1 MLVDV
6 RYRSDADIAATAA
19 TTARE
24 VPGVTGATA
33 VVRRRG
39 AAFPA
44 AALPECSASAAEPA
58 RRKEGR
64 ARPARL
70 PMAQIDGGPFVMPVN
85 APPTLGDA
93 LVAAAQ
99 AAGDRGTTYV
109 LSGGG
114 QDFQSYRDL
123 LADASRALP
132 GLRAQ
137 GLVPGDSVLLH
148 CDDNRNFVT
157 GFWAC
162 LLGGFVPTPV
172 ATAPSYRWENATTRR
187 LRAAWDLLDQPPILT
202 DASLRPRVIELRSLW
217 GTEGPRVI
225 ALEEL
230 RAREPATDLYQARP
244 DDPAVHLLTSGS
256 TGIPKCVRHTHRSV
270 ITRAYVNAEANGFGA
285 ADVTLNFMP
294 LDHVAGMVMH
304 NLRDVILGCEHV
316 NARTDSF
323 LADPLRWFDWI
334 ERYRV
339 TNTSAPNFVIT
350 LVNTLADEI
359 ARRDWDLSTLR
370 DITNGGEAVISSTT
384 HSFLR
389 LLAPHGMAPDVM
401 RPAWGMSEMCGGV
414 LHSTLRGDDETAGV
428 ITVRDLR
435 MDEAVEILPAPAP
448 GHPTFTEVGTPVKGT
463 SVRIVGPDGQLLPE
477 DHIGRFQIRG
487 VTRMA
492 GYYKNPEANAS
503 SFTEDGWFDTGDLAF
518 VHAGRLVMTGRE
530 KDQIVIRSANYSC
543 HEIESAVGR
552 IDGVLPTFVG
562 ACGDHD
568 PGTGT
573 DELVVFCVL
582 TPQDPDTRR
591 RVVDAVSACL
601 VREIGFAPRHVVP
614 VPKEDFPKTSAGK
627 IERAQLLA
635 AYRAGSFDAQLAE
648 VAGVARDTLDD
659 GAPSIGQFRVAW
671 LPDPGAPGVL
681 PGGSWLVLDR
691 AGGEL
696 ADRLR
701 AGRESGAGA
710 TIVVTPGTGYVRRAG
725 LDYEV
730 APSSA
735 ADYAAV
741 VAAVTR
747 EYGPVGAIVH
757 AWAADR
763 VAESELVPD
772 GGFELAPLSVHR
784 VLAAGTDTDARVL
797 VVTAGA
803 CAVSDSDRIEPLQ
816 ATITGLVRTA
826 NAERGQRLA
835 TQLDLSPGDADAAS
849 AVLAEL
855 ADRGGAEVVARRA
868 GKRLV
873 PHLSPLPPA
882 PGAQAGDQAPSRAI
896 RPGGLYLV
904 TGGLGGI
911 GFRLAE
917 FLLAEYA
924 VSLVLT
930 GRSVPAGE
938 QAERLARLRELG
950 DVTYH
955 QADVADVAALRHA
968 VLTAEGRGGR
978 LIDGV
983 LHLAGGA
990 ISDYWD
996 DLQSHL
1002 LTRESHAE
1010 FRRLYH
1016 AKLLGT
1022 QAVAALLRDRPGA
1035 LLVLF
1040 SSVNGYF
1047 GGAAFGAYS
1056 SASAFLPAFA
1066 EYWHRLGRP
1075 VQCQSWS
1082 LWSAPD
1088 AAGPGDMVIEGRGF
1102 ARIDPAHGPRLFA
1115 GALAQPVTHI
1125 LIGVDDRNEH
1135 MAREIDPA
1143 SLGPLDVSVSF
1154 QGPAAAREQVRA
1166 VVAAALSG
1174 ARVSV
1179 RAEPAAPSAVQ
1190 TERDGRA
1197 PEVPSAVEAA
1207 VREVWQQTFKDRA
1220 IQRDEHFVELGGNS
1234 LTAMRLVDKIGTALG
1249 VRLAVYQLYE
1259 HPTVAELSVEI
1270 ARITALPPAGP
1281 ADESFDVA

>member
-1 MLVDV
+1 VLVDV
-6 RYRSDADIAATAA
+6 RYRSDADIAATAE

-24 VPGVTGATA
+24 VPGVTDATV
-33 VVRRRG
+33 VVRRRS
-39 AAFPA
+39 AALPA
-44 AALPECSASAAEPA
+44 AALPELSASVAEPA
-58 RRKEGR
+58 RRTEGR
-64 ARPARL
+64 ARPARR
-70 PMAQIDGGPFVMPVN
+70 PMAQIDGGPFVLPGN
-85 APPTLGDA
+85 APPTLVDA
-93 LVAAAQ
+93 LARAAEAV
-99 AAGDRGTTYV
+99 GDRGTTYV
-109 LSGGG
+109 LSDGGH
-114 QDFQSYRDL
+114 DRQSYHDL
-123 LADASRALP
+123 LADAARALP

-137 GLVPGDSVLLH
+137 GLVPGGSVLLH

-172 ATAPSYRWENATTRR
+172 ATAPGYRWENATTRR
-187 LRAAWDLLDQPPILT
+187 LRAAWDLLDQPPVLT

-217 GTEGPRVI
+217 GTDALRVV

-230 RAREPATDLYQARP
+230 RARGPATDLYQARP

-359 ARRDWDLSTLR
+359 ARRHWDLSTLR

-384 HSFLR
+384 HTFLR

-414 LHSTLRGDDETAGV
+414 IHSTLRGDDETAGV

-435 MDEAVEILPAPAP
+435 MDEPVEILPAPAP
-448 GHPTFTEVGTPVKGT
+448 GHPTFTEVGTPAGGT
-463 SVRIVGPDGQLLPE
+463 SVRIVDPGGRLLPE
-477 DHIGRFQIRG
+477 DHIGRLQLRG
-487 VTRMA
+487 VTQMA
-492 GYYKNPEANAS
+492 GYHKNPEANRR

-518 VHAGRLVMTGRE
+518 VHDGRLVMTGRE

-552 IDGVLPTFVG
+552 IDGVLPTYVG
-562 ACGDHD
+562 ACGDLD

-582 TPQDPDTRR
+582 TPDDADARR
-591 RVVDAVSACL
+591 RVVETISACL
-601 VREIGFAPRHVVP
+601 AREIGFPPRHVVP

-635 AYRAGSFDAQLAE
+635 AYRAGSFDAQLAA
-648 VAGVARDTLDD
+648 VADVARDTLDD
-659 GAPSIGQFRVAW
+659 DAGSIGQFRVAW

-681 PGGSWLVLDR
+681 PSGTWLVLDR

-696 ADRLR
+696 ANRLR
-701 AGRESGAGA
+701 AGRGSGAGA
-710 TIVVTPGTGYVRRAG
+710 TIAVTPGTAYVRRAG

-763 VAESELVPD
+763 VAEPALVPAS
-772 GGFELAPLSVHR
+772 GLELAPLSVHR
-784 VLAAGTDTDARVL
+784 ALVACADTDPHVL
-797 VVTAGA
+797 VVTTGA
-803 CAVSDSDRIEPLQ
+803 CAAGDSDQVEPFQ
-816 ATITGLVRTA
+816 ATVTGLVRTA
-826 NAERGQRLA
+826 NAERGQRCA
-835 TQLDLSPGDADAAS
+835 AQLDLSPGDGDVAT

-855 ADRGGAEVVARRA
+855 ADRDGAEVVARRA

-873 PHLSPLPPA
+873 PRLSPLLPA
-882 PGAQAGDQAPSRAI
+882 PDAKAGGQAPSRAI

-924 VSLVLT
+924 ARLVLT
-930 GRSVPAGE
+930 GRSIPAGE
-938 QAERLARLRELG
+938 RAQRLARLRELG

-955 QADVADVAALRHA
+955 QADVADAAALRQV
-968 VLTAEGRGGR
+968 VLTAESRGGR
-978 LIDGV
+978 VLDGV
-983 LHLAGGA
+983 LHLAGSA

-1002 LTRESHAE
+1002 LVRESHAE
-1010 FRRLYH
+1010 FLRMYH

-1022 QAVAALLRDRPGA
+1022 QAVASLLRDRPDA

-1082 LWSAPD
+1082 LWSEPD
-1088 AAGPGDMVIEGRGF
+1088 AAGPGDKVVERRGF

-1125 LIGVDDRNEH
+1125 LIGVNDRNEH

-1143 SLGPLDVSVSF
+1143 LLGPLDVSVSF
-1154 QGPAAAREQVRA
+1154 HGPAAAREQVRA
-1166 VVAAALSG
+1166 AVAAVLSG

-1179 RAEPAAPSAVQ
+1179 SAEPVVSGSVQ
-1190 TERDGRA
+1190 AERDAGT
-1197 PEVPSAVEAA
+1197 PEVLSAVEVA
-1207 VREVWQQTFKDRA
+1207 VREVWQQTFKNRA
-1220 IQRDEHFVELGGNS
+1220 IHRDEHFVQLGGDS
-1234 LTAMRLVDKIGTALG
+1234 LTAMRLVDQIGTALG
-1249 VRLAVYQLYE
+1249 VRLAAYQLYE
-1259 HPTVAELSVEI
+1259 HPTVAELAREI
-1270 ARITALPPAGP
+1270 ERITASPPAWP
-1281 ADESFDVA
+1281 AGETFDVA